1 MSSRSPELRFTEVE
15 KRDPVVGR
23 AAKKTEKARR
33 KLDKA
38 EAKIPKTEVKAQ
50 KRGAVPEAGH
60 VTPGLS
66 FEEKKPPVSR
76 LTYAARAG
84 PGLAVSGAAHRKLNE
99 AEEDNVGMESAHRA
113 EETVEGGV
121 RLMETVHH
129 NHQLRPYRD
138 AARAETRADR
148 ANLSALRKAAARQSS
163 EVSRN
168 PLSRMQQRRYIKKRY
183 AAAKRGGTDAVNA
196 SEIVGKATEKAAAAT
211 KKAEAFVRKHK
222 KGILVVGL
230 LAALLVMLMNLM
242 SSCAVLVEGGL
253 GAVGISTY
261 PVSDT
266 DMLAAE
272 AQYASM
278 EAELQSYLDNY
289 ISTHSYD
296 EYHFDLD
303 GIEHDP
309 YVLMSMLTAWQQGEW
324 TIGDVQSALQLFF
337 DKQYILTE
345 TVTVVTKYDSD
356 DEPYDYYI
364 CNVKLENFNLSHVPV
379 YIMSQ
384 DQLAMYAT
392 YMGTLGNRADLFPTS
407 SYVGRYGTDSYQRYE
422 IPPEALADETF
433 AAMIAEAEKYLGYPY
448 VWGGSSPSTSF
459 DCSGF
464 VSWVINQSGWNVG
477 RLTAQGLYN
486 ICTPVS
492 DPRPGDLVFFER
504 TYDTPE
510 MSHVGIYVG
519 NMTMIHAGD
528 PISYTN
534 LNSSYWQVHL
544 AAYGRLP

>member
-1 MSSRSPELRFTEVE
+1 MNSRSPELRFTEAE

-23 AAKKTEKARR
+23 AVSRVEKARR

-38 EAKIPKTEVKAQ
+38 EAKIPKKAVKTCTVDVETGIVIP
-50 KRGAVPEAGH
+50 R
-60 VTPGLS
+60 LS
-66 FEEKKPPVSR
+66 FEEKNPPASR
-76 LTYAARAG
+76 LTCAARAG
-84 PGLAVSGAAHRKLNE
+84 PGLAVSGAAHRKIRE
-99 AEEDNVGMESAHRA
+99 AEDENVGVESAHRA
-113 EETVEGGV
+113 EEAVEGGTRALSAAWHEH
-121 RLMETVHH
+121 RLC
-129 NHQLRPYRD
+129 PYRN
-138 AARAETRADR
+138 AAYAEAHADR
-148 ANLSALRKAAARQSS
+148 ANLSALRKTAARQTPELSG
-163 EVSRN
+163 N
-168 PLSRMQQRRYIKKRY
+168 PLSRMQQRRYIKKQY
-183 AAAKRGGTDAVNA
+183 AAAKRAGADVVNA
-196 SEIVGKATEKAAAAT
+196 SEIAGKATEKAAVAG
-211 KKAEAFVRKHK
+211 KKVGTIVRMHK

-242 SSCAVLVEGGL
+242 SSCSVLAESGL

-261 PVSDT
+261 PVSDS

-289 ISTHSYD
+289 ESTHSYD
-296 EYHFDLD
+296 EYHYDLD
-303 GIEHDP
+303 EIEHDP
-309 YVLMSMLTAWQQGEW
+309 YVLTSMLTAWRQGGW
-324 TIGDVQSALQLFF
+324 TIEEVQDALQMFF

-345 TVTVVTKYDSD
+345 TVTAVTKYDSD
-356 DEPYDYYI
+356 GEPYDYYI
-364 CNVKLENFNLSHVPV
+364 CSVKLENFNLSHVPV

-384 DQLAMYAT
+384 DQLSMYAMYMA
-392 YMGTLGNRADLFPTS
+392 TLGNRADLFPTS
-407 SYVGRYGTDSYQRYE
+407 SYIGRYGTDSYQRYE

-448 VWGGSSPSTSF
+448 VWGGSNPSTSF

-464 VSWVINQSGWNVG
+464 VSWVINQSGWSVG
-477 RLTAQGLYN
+477 RLTAQGLYD

-492 DPRPGDLVFFER
+492 DPKPGDLVFFQG
-504 TYDTPE
+504 TYDTVG

-519 NMTMIHAGD
+519 NMTMIHCGD

-534 LNSSYWQVHL
+534 LNSSYWQAHL